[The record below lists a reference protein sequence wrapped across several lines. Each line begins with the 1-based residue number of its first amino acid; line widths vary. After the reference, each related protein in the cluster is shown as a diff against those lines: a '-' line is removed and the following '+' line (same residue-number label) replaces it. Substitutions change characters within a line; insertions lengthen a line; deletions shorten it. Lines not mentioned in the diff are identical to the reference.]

1 MRRAVK
7 TDKYDECM
15 PTTHVV
21 CTIGLFSDPYLGGHT
36 WARRPREDCC
46 PMRQLLGYVRL
57 LNHHSTVIKWW
68 RHLVNAHE
76 IKAGMV
82 YLQCKNCVIH
92 TWALQRWASYNGA
105 LLKSIPLNLLQLT
118 KIFNSLTSRFQR
130 WTLRTWPD
138 QLPGDVVLCPGRPA
152 PWPSHQLQPPRSGL
166 RRTPAR
172 WTRGSALATDD

>member
-1 MRRAVK
+1 MSVESQGTIHACDRQTDGQTPHDSIYSVVHMRRAVK

-92 TWALQRWASYNGA
+92 T
-105 LLKSIPLNLLQLT
+105 
-118 KIFNSLTSRFQR
+118 
-130 WTLRTWPD
+130 
-138 QLPGDVVLCPGRPA
+138 
-152 PWPSHQLQPPRSGL
+152 
-166 RRTPAR
+166 
-172 WTRGSALATDD
+172 